1 MAAQSGEAPASDESK
16 STAGDEPPA
25 QCRGIQWPSASLA
38 GVGLIVVGA
47 LLLLQNEGYLAEGQ
61 QLWGLIC
68 YGLASIAGGTALARY
83 RAAARRYTPAV
94 SSAAGATLFPA
105 FLGSMLFFD
114 LPWSTLWPM
123 LLIIP
128 GVIAVIGASATR
140 DACQHT

>member
-1 MAAQSGEAPASDESK
+1 MSR
-16 STAGDEPPA
+16 AGDEPHA
-25 QCRGIQWPSASLA
+25 QCSCSGTQRSSASLA

-68 YGLASIAGGTALARY
+68 YGLASIAGGIALARY
-83 RAAARRYTPAV
+83 RAAGRFTPAV
-94 SSAAGATLFPA
+94 LSAAGATMFLA

-140 DACQHT
+140 DAGRYTQLPR